1 MESVLQIQLNMRE
14 HVKAISHRV
23 VQGKHIVD
31 YVEEL
36 MAS

>member
-1 MESVLQIQLNMRE
+1 MESVLQIQSNTKE
-14 HVKAISHRV
+14 YVKVISHRV

-36 MAS
+36 MES